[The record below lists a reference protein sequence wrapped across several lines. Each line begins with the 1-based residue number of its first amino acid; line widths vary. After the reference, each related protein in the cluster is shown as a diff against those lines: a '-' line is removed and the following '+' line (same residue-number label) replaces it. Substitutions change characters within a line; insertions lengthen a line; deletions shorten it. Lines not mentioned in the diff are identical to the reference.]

1 MIFKTS
7 NETEVFKAKEYFNK
21 LMNQDCKFELK
32 KIIESR
38 SSLQNSSL
46 HLFFVFVANE
56 LNNLGMTFSYD
67 GLKLKGLESRY
78 TELIVKEFIWRPI
91 QIAMFDIQSTKKI
104 NTKQINEIIDV
115 LVKFFGEKGIDLQ
128 FPSIETLMNK
138 RK

>member
-1 MIFKTS
+1 MIIKTS
-7 NETEVFKAKEYFNK
+7 NETDCFKAKQYFDK

-32 KIIESR
+32 KIVQSR

-56 LNNLGMTFSYD
+56 LNNLGMTFTYD

-91 QIAMFDIQSTKKI
+91 QIAMFDIKSTKKI
-104 NTKQINEIIDV
+104 NTKQINEIVDV
-115 LVKFFGEKGIDLQ
+115 FTKYFGDKGIDLV
-128 FPSIETLMNK
+128 FPSIESLMNRNK
-138 RK
+138 